1 VNLFIV
7 HCGVHVVGVVVC
19 VCVWVG
25 VNVLCSPSVQCPC
38 CSSIYIQYS
47 VHALTLVTIYLFLL
61 LRSLFAHP
69 ICVYCS
75 NHINLNRYRRVCI
88 LECPLRSR
96 PPPLLC
102 RQTRPSQTSRVR
114 RGRGRGGQGGRRH
127 GRHRSNHRRCTY
139 QIKSSVDHIQ
149 VVLQSGVAMNP
160 PCTAHWTLDTG
171 NISMVLFH

>member
-1 VNLFIV
+1 M
-7 HCGVHVVGVVVC
+7 GVVVC
-19 VCVWVG
+19 VCVWVSMSYARPPF
-25 VNVLCSPSVQCPC
+25 NVLVVLL
-38 CSSIYIQYS
+38 SIYNTS

-114 RGRGRGGQGGRRH
+114 RGRGRGGQGGGGGRRH

-139 QIKSSVDHIQ
+139 QIKSSVDHQ

-171 NISMVLFH
+171 NISMVFFH